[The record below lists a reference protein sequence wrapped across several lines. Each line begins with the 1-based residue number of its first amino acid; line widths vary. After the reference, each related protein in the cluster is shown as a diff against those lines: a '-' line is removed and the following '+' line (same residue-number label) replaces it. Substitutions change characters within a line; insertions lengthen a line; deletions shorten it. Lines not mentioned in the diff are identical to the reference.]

1 MNKVCSQTEISSWN
15 GCFWIPR
22 CISTC
27 TNPFCPFTYT
37 SLKQQCVQRV
47 IARVLRLCHRVLQA
61 SNNQHRK
68 YHLILCIQLRDI
80 LVRKFSHD
88 GSATARTNPRGS
100 PQGFVFVR
108 FDQDGGVSPKLPR
121 YWPVYRTL
129 NLRLA
134 KFQSQQSLLP
144 RRNQLLKWMLLDP
157 SMHFHVYESILSLH
171 LHIFEAAVRATSHC
185 QSAEIVSQGT
195 SSIQ

>member
-1 MNKVCSQTEISSWN
+1 MLDLRVVRIGGSCDLSEENTLCYCHKFTAIQNGEIACQN
-15 GCFWIPR
+15 FDRVAR

-68 YHLILCIQLRDI
+68 NHLNLCIQLRDI
-80 LVRKFSHD
+80 LVRKFSHN
-88 GSATARTNPRGS
+88 GSASARTNPRGS

-121 YWPVYRTL
+121 Y
-129 NLRLA
+129 
-134 KFQSQQSLLP
+134 
-144 RRNQLLKWMLLDP
+144 
-157 SMHFHVYESILSLH
+157 
-171 LHIFEAAVRATSHC
+171 
-185 QSAEIVSQGT
+185 
-195 SSIQ
+195 